1 MSENKIKCYHILFLN
16 FLFIIGYMK
25 MHSCLPPYR
34 HAEVILTAA
43 EKESFSVIQ
52 VIPDSQ
58 KSKEIG
64 YCKQGLD
71 NDSYDSR
78 VNFEFF

>member
-1 MSENKIKCYHILFLN
+1 MLSYSFSEFFIYHWLHEN
-16 FLFIIGYMK
+16 AFLFT
-25 MHSCLPPYR
+25 PYR

-43 EKESFSVIQ
+43 EKESFSVNQ

-71 NDSYDSR
+71 NDSYDNR